1 MLYITKLPQRREC
14 PYSGQSLLPTHSLI
28 QSRDKRCRHDLCGSC
43 QKDCPLHFAR
53 KTSKPIVRKFNIT
66 AMTDH
71 QQPISLRLLLD
82 NPALAKNT
90 SRKAIERMGSQR
102 DKRFIALSLEFH
114 DSQRAGSKSLIFF
127 AGTPPTS
134 VLSGMSLVTTAPA
147 ATTTLLPM
155 VTPGR
160 MVTLPPIHTSLPMRT
175 GLAYAI

>member
-28 QSRDKRCRHDLCGSC
+28 QSRDKRCRHDLCGRC
-43 QKDCPLHFAR
+43 QINQ
-53 KTSKPIVRKFNIT
+53 SV
-66 AMTDH
+66 TDH

-82 NPALAKNT
+82 NPAHVTNT
-90 SRKAIERMGSQR
+90 SRNAIERMGSQR

-114 DSQRAGSKSLIFF
+114 NSQRADSKSLIFF

>member
-14 PYSGQSLLPTHSLI
+14 PYSGQSLLPTHGLI
-28 QSRDKRCRHDLCGSC
+28 QSRNKRSCHDLCGRC
-43 QKDCPLHFAR
+43 QINQRVA
-53 KTSKPIVRKFNIT
+53 
-66 AMTDH
+66 DH

-82 NPALAKNT
+82 NPAHATNT
-90 SRKAIERMGSQR
+90 SRNAIERMGSQR

-175 GLAYAI
+175 GLAYAM